1 MTLSPLRGAIVAM
14 NEDRVIGV
22 DGDLPWH
29 YPADLKRFKQRTMGT
44 TIVMGRL
51 TWESIGCKTLP
62 GRRNIVLTRSTIDG
76 IETMTGIDAVLRAC
90 PSEDVWFIGGG
101 QIYRAAMDVLNLLDV
116 TWVPDKVA
124 TATAVRFP
132 EIDPHQWREVER
144 TPLEGNPALVNAIY
158 HRRA

>member
-1 MTLSPLRGAIVAM
+1 M
-14 NEDRVIGV
+14 NEDHVIGI

-29 YPADLKRFKQRTMGT
+29 YPADLKRFKQRTTGT

-62 GRRNIVLTRSTIDG
+62 GRRNIVLTRSTIDNV
-76 IETMTGIDAVLRAC
+76 ETMTGIDAVLQAC
-90 PSEDVWFIGGG
+90 TSEDVWFIGGG
-101 QIYRAAMDVLNLLDV
+101 QIYRAAMDALNLLDV

-132 EIDPHQWREVER
+132 EIDPDTWREVER
-144 TPLEGNPALVNAIY
+144 IPLQDNPVLVNAIY